1 MPIPPDDG
9 QATEWFRWAV
19 GGVLGFITVGIG
31 WIQLQINQLRRD
43 NQNNR
48 DDLRRELVEM
58 LSSMREAN
66 EIQHGALKED
76 IKELRDNIEKNRD
89 EAALERRRMID
100 TLGVMIA
107 KQAALPDRAEMQSA
121 ISSMRVDMATL
132 IRTIQNEHH
141 TG

>member
-1 MPIPPDDG
+1 MSGNEDAI
-9 QATEWFRWAV
+9 WFRFIV
-19 GGVLGFITVGIG
+19 GGVFTAVGIVLA
-31 WIQLQINQLRRD
+31 WLQVQISQVRQDARQD
-43 NQNNR
+43 KE
-48 DDLRRELVEM
+48 DLRREL
-58 LSSMREAN
+58 LD
-66 EIQHGALKED
+66 ALKALSYTSDMQHTALKDD

-121 ISSMRVDMATL
+121 KFSMRVDMATL